1 MIYQL
6 KKGSWNVYLGPDG
19 EKMPRTETAL
29 LKDLQVGDIIFQRTD
44 VRPRDAYESW
54 TVTDVRKADKEKLED
69 YHKRIK
75 GSLFEVTVVN
85 AQGRIEVLGPYRNDG
100 GFMRQTS
107 EAAWRKKQKEDMI
120 IAHRSSVRTLLGT
133 AESSMGERPKQQY
146 LQKYWDEMNEIVQ
159 RLTKL
164 ELQMTLDAGRDPE
177 KDKRKMTNHRGRA
190 RR

>member
-6 KKGSWNVYLGPDG
+6 KKGTWDVYLGPSG
-19 EKMPRTETAL
+19 EKMPRTENVL
-29 LKDLQVGDIIFQRTD
+29 LKDLRVGDIIFQRED
-44 VRPRDAYESW
+44 QWNYVSAV
-54 TVTDVRKADKEKLED
+54 VTAVRKVPKDPKVRTRSAMYEVVSVADSGQT
-69 YHKRIK
+69 I
-75 GSLFEVTVVN
+75 VV
-85 AQGRIEVLGPYRNDG
+85 GPYFNTA
-100 GFMRQTS
+100 GFQRQTT

-146 LQKYWDEMNEIVQ
+146 LQPYWDEMNEIVQ

-164 ELQMTLDAGRDPE
+164 ELRMTLDAGRDPE

>member
-6 KKGSWNVYLGPDG
+6 KKGTWNVYVGPGG

-29 LKDLQVGDIIFQRTD
+29 LEELQVGDIIFDRCDYDGYVSQ
-44 VRPRDAYESW
+44 
-54 TVTDVRKADKEKLED
+54 TVTAVQRLPGKRVLFRLTTVSGEGKVSSLEPLRK
-69 YHKRIK
+69 
-75 GSLFEVTVVN
+75 GT
-85 AQGRIEVLGPYRNDG
+85 
-100 GFMRQTS
+100 GFMRQTT
-107 EAAWRKKQKEDMI
+107 EAAWRKKQKEDSI

-146 LQKYWDEMNEIVQ
+146 LQPYWDEMNEIVQ